1 MSAVDEVSQLLF
13 SVFTNRPRNLIFRV
27 DLIRSWSLDMQW
39 FTPREAEKIVNKL
52 VESGWLIEEGEG
64 LSPAQ
69 GLELTAPT
77 LGWRPISRRLLEV
90 PANEIKELQ
99 SSVIYS
105 TPIVSSKINSEID
118 ENISSTKLSKP
129 IVKIDSN
136 NEHSTK
142 SYSIDRVER
151 SIPILIQLISK
162 ESGLGSKE
170 VVRRAQRKRRA
181 LVPVTLWMALALV
194 AREQGLDMK
203 KISSAIDN
211 ASE

>member
-13 SVFTNRPRNLIFRV
+13 SVFTNRPQNLIFRV

-52 VESGWLIEEGEG
+52 VDSGWLVEEGEG

-69 GLELTAPT
+69 GLELTAPN

-90 PANEIKELQ
+90 PANEIQEFQ
-99 SSVIYS
+99 PSVIYS
-105 TPIVSSKINSEID
+105 TPKVSTKINSKID
-118 ENISSTKLSKP
+118 ENISSTKLSNP
-129 IVKIDSN
+129 IVKLDSN
-136 NEHSTK
+136 NEHSTE

-194 AREQGLDMK
+194 AREQGLDMN

-211 ASE
+211 AAE

>member
-27 DLIRSWSLDMQW
+27 DLIRSWSLEMQW

-52 VESGWLIEEGEG
+52 VESSWLIEDGEE
-64 LSPAQ
+64 LSPAP
-69 GLELTAPT
+69 GLELTAPN
-77 LGWRPISRRLLEV
+77 LGWKPISRRLLDV
-90 PANEIKELQ
+90 PANEIQELQ
-99 SSVIYS
+99 PSAIYS
-105 TPIVSSKINSEID
+105 TPIVSTKINTEID
-118 ENISSTKLSKP
+118 ENISSTKLSNP
-129 IVKIDSN
+129 MVKIDSN
-136 NEHSTK
+136 NEHSTE
-142 SYSIDRVER
+142 SYPIDRVER

-194 AREQGLDMK
+194 AREQGLDMN

-211 ASE
+211 AAE